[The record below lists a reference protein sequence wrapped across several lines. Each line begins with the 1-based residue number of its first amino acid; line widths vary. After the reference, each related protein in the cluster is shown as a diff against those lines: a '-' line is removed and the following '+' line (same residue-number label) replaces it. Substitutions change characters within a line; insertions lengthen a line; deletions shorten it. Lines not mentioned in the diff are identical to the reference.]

1 MDEGVLSI
9 RWDTGFMDI
18 RLDSFFPCEQARFK
32 KLLKVIDLDWEHSD
46 TLKDTLKVY
55 FQQRILPL
63 KEKRK
68 KLAVDLS
75 NAKQAVADLE
85 RLVKSRK
92 KPVGVYLTKAEL
104 EQAKEDLKAAKAC
117 RVKIDRDFRTVTSSI
132 PKLEKLLEII
142 NKKHWRYLIMAI
154 DFDKINRSVD
164 LEGLRKDVENASA
177 NGTGDFP
184 TIPAGKYEVALG
196 SMEIKGTKADP
207 NRPMLAVSFKILTGE
222 YKNQRIFMNRVLLGT
237 KNDVNMIKS
246 AEGWL
251 ASLDSGVSTV
261 FEDYK
266 QFNQVVMD
274 VAEAIDGKLEYAVDY
289 DPDRF
294 NSISVEEVFEVE

>member
-1 MDEGVLSI
+1 
-9 RWDTGFMDI
+9 
-18 RLDSFFPCEQARFK
+18 
-32 KLLKVIDLDWEHSD
+32 
-46 TLKDTLKVY
+46 
-55 FQQRILPL
+55 
-63 KEKRK
+63 
-68 KLAVDLS
+68 
-75 NAKQAVADLE
+75 
-85 RLVKSRK
+85 
-92 KPVGVYLTKAEL
+92 
-104 EQAKEDLKAAKAC
+104 
-117 RVKIDRDFRTVTSSI
+117 
-132 PKLEKLLEII
+132 
-142 NKKHWRYLIMAI
+142 MAI

-184 TIPAGKYEVALG
+184 TIPAGMYEVALA

-237 KNDVNMIKS
+237 KNDANMIKS

-266 QFNQVVMD
+266 QFNQVVLD

>member
-1 MDEGVLSI
+1 
-9 RWDTGFMDI
+9 
-18 RLDSFFPCEQARFK
+18 
-32 KLLKVIDLDWEHSD
+32 
-46 TLKDTLKVY
+46 
-55 FQQRILPL
+55 
-63 KEKRK
+63 
-68 KLAVDLS
+68 
-75 NAKQAVADLE
+75 
-85 RLVKSRK
+85 
-92 KPVGVYLTKAEL
+92 
-104 EQAKEDLKAAKAC
+104 
-117 RVKIDRDFRTVTSSI
+117 
-132 PKLEKLLEII
+132 
-142 NKKHWRYLIMAI
+142 MAI

-184 TIPAGKYEVALG
+184 TIPAGKYEVALA

-237 KNDVNMIKS
+237 KNDANMIKS

-266 QFNQVVMD
+266 QFNQVVLD
-274 VAEAIDGKLEYAVDY
+274 VGEAIDGKLEYAVDY

-294 NSISVEEVFEVE
+294 NSISIEEVFEVE